1 MAKMRPP
8 QIPGNHVP
16 MLSDDHVR
24 LLLADCFGRDFR
36 NRRDCATIRPFLDSG
51 MRLEDMS
58 GPRHTADDPEL
69 SSMELTSRM
78 ARVTVKGRCEQVLP
92 IGAKTP
98 PDIDIWNMV
107 SEGLLAVGV
116 LP

>member
-8 QIPGNHVP
+8 HIPGKHVP

-69 SSMELTSRM
+69 SNVELTPRV
-78 ARVTVKGRCEQVLP
+78 ARITVKGRREQVLP
-92 IGAKTP
+92 HRRQGP
-98 PDIDIWNMV
+98 PDIDMWNMV